1 MRAVLCTAFGSIKAL
16 NLTEAAEP
24 QLAANDFLIDVHAA
38 SGPCV
43 DTLIVNDPIKA
54 VDAESETAG

>member
-24 QLAANDFLIDVHAA
+24 QLAANDVLIDVHAA

-43 DTLIVNDPIKA
+43 DTLIL
-54 VDAESETAG
+54 TTQ